1 MLDAI
6 VRLLKALNSDVSP
19 WAIAFGLTLGMIIG
33 YTPTFTWHNLV
44 VLLLICVLRVNFSSA
59 IAGMILGAALAW
71 PFSAPAIALGETLLT
86 HPELQSFWTTL
97 FNIPFMLVLGLN
109 HTHTLGS
116 LLVAL
121 IALLPLTLLVKFL
134 VERYRLHVMAW
145 FNKLKVVQALK
156 ASKFWGLLT
165 SIYGLRG

>member
-19 WAIAFGLTLGMIIG
+19 WAIAFGMTLGMVVG
-33 YTPTFTWHNLV
+33 YTPTMAWHNLFIV
-44 VLLLICVLRVNFSSA
+44 LLICVLRVNFSSA
-59 IAGMILGAALAW
+59 IAGMIVGAALAW
-71 PFSAPAIALGETLLT
+71 PLSAPAIALGEHLLT
-86 HPELQSFWTTL
+86 DPGLEAFWTGL
-97 FNIPFMLVLGLN
+97 FSVPLMLVLGLN
-109 HTHTLGS
+109 HTHMLGS
-116 LLVAL
+116 LVVAMV
-121 IALLPLTLLVKFL
+121 ALLPLTWVIKLL

-156 ASKFWGLLT
+156 ASKFWGLVT